1 MSVILDFSMFP
12 IGKEE
17 SLSTYVAKIIKIL
30 EKNNITYKLNPMG
43 TSIETENLRDA
54 LDIIYESYKSLE
66 IEANRVYSVIKL
78 DIRKNRKIGSME
90 KKIKSV
96 KDKIYENNN

>member
-30 EKNNITYKLNPMG
+30 DKSNITYKLNPMG
-43 TSIETENLRDA
+43 TSIETEDLREA

-66 IEANRVYSVIKL
+66 NDVNRIYSVIKL
-78 DIRKNRKIGSME
+78 DIRKNRKIGSMDH
-90 KKIKSV
+90 KIKSV
-96 KDKIYENNN
+96 KDKVYENNN

>member
-1 MSVILDFSMFP
+1 MFP

-30 EKNNITYKLNPMG
+30 DKSNITYKLNPMG
-43 TSIETENLRDA
+43 TSIETEDLREA

-66 IEANRVYSVIKL
+66 NDVNRIYSVIKL
-78 DIRKNRKIGSME
+78 DIRKNRKIGSMDH
-90 KKIKSV
+90 KIKSV
-96 KDKIYENNN
+96 KDKVYENNN